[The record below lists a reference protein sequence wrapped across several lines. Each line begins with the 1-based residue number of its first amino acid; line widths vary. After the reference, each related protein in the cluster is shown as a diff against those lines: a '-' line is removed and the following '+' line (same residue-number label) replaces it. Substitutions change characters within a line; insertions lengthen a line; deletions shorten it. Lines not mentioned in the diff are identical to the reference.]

1 MGDGMILQAVVV
13 IPTQLLLLLGVLLWL
28 GGCGLFAAPCR
39 MASAGLDIIPVA
51 GHVLAGPTNGC
62 AAAIDP

>member
-1 MGDGMILQAVVV
+1 MTVCKPILTVG
-13 IPTQLLLLLGVLLWL
+13 LLLCL

-39 MASAGLDIIPVA
+39 IASAGLDIIPVA
-51 GHVLAGPTNGC
+51 GHVLATPTNGC